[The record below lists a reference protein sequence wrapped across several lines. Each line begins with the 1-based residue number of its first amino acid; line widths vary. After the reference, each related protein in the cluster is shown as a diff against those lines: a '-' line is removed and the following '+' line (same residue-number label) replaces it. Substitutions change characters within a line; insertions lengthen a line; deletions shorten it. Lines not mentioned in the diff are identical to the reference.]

1 MNIYWKYDSYEI
13 NSKHE
18 HIKWIWFFCQLFVGQ
33 MLIYKFYKL
42 SMDIGT
48 KIIVSIFN
56 TIRNHILSK
65 IQIYGPNQMYNN
77 YDTQCIKIFIE
88 ERIYFFN
95 NTKVKWGS
103 LFWQNTRLCT
113 LIGPLAWVME
123 TEICISFCPT
133 SWSVIF
139 NFISVMDKWNLK

>member
-33 MLIYKFYKL
+33 MLIYKFSKL
-42 SMDIGT
+42 SKDTGT
-48 KIIVSIFN
+48 KIIVSILN

-103 LFWQNTRLCT
+103 LFLFLSSTNETWNQNRLDT
-113 LIGPLAWVME
+113 PLHHNVYYY
-123 TEICISFCPT
+123 
-133 SWSVIF
+133 
-139 NFISVMDKWNLK
+139 D